1 MKKKGVAKAVQAVF
15 ASLLSETRG
24 KRFDPT
30 KRQTEYRGWDSF
42 VHMQL
47 AAKIEEACNVE
58 LSMKEIIQAD
68 SAALFVEIV
77 TKKL

>member
-47 AAKIEEACNVE
+47 AAKIEDDAVGTEA
-58 LSMKEIIQAD
+58 
-68 SAALFVEIV
+68 V
-77 TKKL
+77 TAVLDFDK